1 MKELKIEELSVKQK
15 IGMTMVGFLTLGGL
29 KCDDFDYD
37 EELEYVLEMIRNHSL
52 GAVWIRLGMP
62 DFEKTMKLVKET
74 ADYPILIMT
83 DAENGI
89 GEYSIGRHNAI
100 GCAGSEELA
109 YAFGKVVGVK
119 ARELGYN
126 VVCNPVLDMTKG
138 EGICGH
144 NVRSMGGDKFEVT
157 RLAKAEAQGMHDGGV
172 LTVGKHYPS
181 PQSKGFI
188 DSHMAESGSEDTV
201 EDLLDYSL
209 YPYMELMKENLLD
222 GIMTSHCRLPNIDP
236 DFPASLSKKV
246 IGIIREQ
253 GFDGFAVTDALE
265 MMGIKAKFGA
275 TTSKGLA
282 IANGND
288 LALVW
293 ERNEFS
299 FNAMWETYNRGL
311 IPDDRLDEAVRRV
324 LEAQHKTTL
333 LPTHEVVTEEDK
345 DKVSRINKD
354 SVYART
360 DEGLSATISRDGK
373 HLFVVMV
380 PNGTELNDQ
389 GKVNVATFANAWYK
403 PDQMMNRLEEL
414 FPNSGVRMID
424 QFPTPSQNC
433 HLFSA
438 AMKYDDV
445 VWITFM
451 DSLAYVGREKFTHR
465 TTSVIEAMQ
474 ITDMVSAIVHFGTP
488 YALEDLPH
496 IPRMIIGGLSSESVA
511 TSIEVLAGNYPAK
524 GVLTYD
530 VDFK

>member
-1 MKELKIEELSVKQK
+1 MKELKLEELSVKQK
-15 IGMTMVGFLTLGGL
+15 IGMTMVGFLVMGGL
-29 KCDDFDYD
+29 KCADYDYD
-37 EELEYVLEMIRNHSL
+37 EELEYALEMIRNHSL
-52 GAVWIRLGMP
+52 GAVWIRPNMP
-62 DFEKTMKLVKET
+62 DFEKTMKLIKET

-83 DAENGI
+83 DAESGI
-89 GEYSIGRHNAI
+89 GGYSIGRHNAL
-100 GCAGSEELA
+100 GCTGSDELA
-109 YAFGKVVGVK
+109 YTFGKVVGVR

-126 VVCNPVLDMTKG
+126 VVCNPVLDMCRG
-138 EGICGH
+138 ESICGG
-144 NVRSMGGDKFEVT
+144 NVRSMGGDKYEVA
-157 RLAKAEAQGMHDGGV
+157 RLAKSEARGMHDGGV
-172 LTVGKHYPS
+172 LTVGKHYPGAE
-181 PQSKGFI
+181 SKKLI
-188 DSHMAESGSEDTV
+188 DSHMAESCSESTV
-201 EDLLDYSL
+201 EELLDYNL

-236 DFPASLSKKV
+236 DFPASLSEKV

-265 MMGIKAKFGA
+265 MMGIKAKFGD

-293 ERNEFS
+293 EKNEFS
-299 FNAMWETYNRGL
+299 YNAMCETYDQGL
-311 IPDDRLDEAVRRV
+311 ITDERLDEAVRRV

-333 LPTHEVVTEEDK
+333 LPDHEVVTEEDK
-345 DKVSRINKD
+345 EKFSRINKD

-360 DEGLSATISRDGK
+360 DEGLTTELSRDGK

-389 GKVNVATFANAWYK
+389 GKVAVATFSNVWYQPNQVMK
-403 PDQMMNRLEEL
+403 RLEEL
-414 FPNSGVRMID
+414 FPNSAVRAID

-438 AMKYDDV
+438 LKGYDDV

-451 DSLAYVGREKFTHR
+451 DSLAYVGREIFTER
-465 TTSVIEAMQ
+465 TVSVIEAMQ
-474 ITDMVSAIVHFGTP
+474 ITNQISTIVHFGTP
-488 YALEDLPH
+488 YALENLPH
-496 IPRMIIGGLSSESVA
+496 IPRIIIGGLSKESVDTA
-511 TSIEVLAGNYPAK
+511 IEVLAGNYPAK

>member
-1 MKELKIEELSVKQK
+1 MKELKLEELSVKQK
-15 IGMTMVGFLTLGGL
+15 IGMTMVGFLVMGGL
-29 KCDDFDYD
+29 KCADYDYD
-37 EELEYVLEMIRNHSL
+37 EELEYALEMIRNHSL
-52 GAVWIRLGMP
+52 GAVWVRPGMP
-62 DFEKTMKLVKET
+62 DFEKTMKLIKET

-89 GEYSIGRHNAI
+89 GDYVIGRHNAI
-100 GCAGSEELA
+100 GSTGSEELA
-109 YAFGKVVGVK
+109 YTFGKVVGVK

-126 VVCNPVLDMTKG
+126 VICNPVLDMAKG

-144 NVRSMGGDKFEVT
+144 NVRSLGSDKYEVT
-157 RLAKAEAQGMHDGGV
+157 RLAKAEAKGMHDGGV

-181 PQSKGFI
+181 PNHGKLI
-188 DSHMAESGSEDTV
+188 DSHMAESCSEDTV

-253 GFDGFAVTDALE
+253 GFDGFAVTDALD
-265 MMGIKAKFGA
+265 MMGIKAKFGK

-293 ERNEFS
+293 DKNEFCYQ
-299 FNAMWETYNRGL
+299 AMCDTYDQGL

-333 LPTHEVVTEEDK
+333 LPDCEVITEEDNEK
-345 DKVSRINKD
+345 FSRINKD
-354 SVYART
+354 SVYAKI
-360 DEGLSATISRDGK
+360 DEGLPAELSRDGK

-389 GKVNVATFANAWYK
+389 GKVAVATFSNAWYK
-403 PDQMMNRLEEL
+403 PDQVMSRLEEL
-414 FPNSGVRMID
+414 FPNSGVRAID

-438 AMKYDDV
+438 STKYDDV

-451 DSLAYVGREKFTHR
+451 DSLAYVGREKFTER

-474 ITDMVSAIVHFGTP
+474 ITDQISALVHFGTP
-488 YALEDLPH
+488 YALEELPH
-496 IPRMIIGGLSSESVA
+496 IPRIIIGGLSPESVA

-524 GVLTYD
+524 GMLTYD